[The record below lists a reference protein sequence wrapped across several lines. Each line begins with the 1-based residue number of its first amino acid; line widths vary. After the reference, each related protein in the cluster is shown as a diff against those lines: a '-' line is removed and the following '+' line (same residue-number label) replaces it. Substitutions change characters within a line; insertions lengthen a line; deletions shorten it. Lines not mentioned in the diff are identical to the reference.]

1 MVTGLIR
8 NTMNEVFRCVYFIYQ
23 MAQLVYTHYFNPSHC
38 YEKHVQTAKKMICK
52 FFLIPKKPTKNK
64 NPTPRFGTW
73 EVITTSFGIE

>member
-1 MVTGLIR
+1 MKFLGASILYTRWRKRL
-8 NTMNEVFRCVYFIYQ
+8 TFK
-23 MAQLVYTHYFNPSHC
+23 LVYKHYFNPSHC